1 MSCRRCCHR
10 VAASVALAL
19 AAVLVF
25 TAAPPSPARRAFTC
39 AHRRQT
45 GSPNFF
51 PHGQED
57 GGGCSASGLCGRRP
71 SALRSQLWGS
81 EGCTVLLF
89 PAFALNSPAHR
100 VKTSNPAALCSP
112 ARRTTSASAARWNSP
127 AAFLVAARVC
137 SWRTPAPH
145 RSCLIPNRSGLRS
158 SHPDGAA
165 LSRSRPRKS
174 RQLRDGRRRRSQG
187 LQSLRLPARARPRIE
202 SARNTLA

>member
-25 TAAPPSPARRAFTC
+25 TAAQPSPARRAFTC

-100 VKTSNPAALCSP
+100 VKTSNPGGAVQPSP
-112 ARRTTSASAARWNSP
+112 ADHIRLGGAVELTCRLPGGRQSLFMANPGATPLVLTPQPKGTAKLPPGWFTSVAISTAKMSMPSTTGWPAKTIPRATVSP
-127 AAFLVAARVC
+127 
-137 SWRTPAPH
+137 ST
-145 RSCLIPNRSGLRS
+145 
-158 SHPDGAA
+158 
-165 LSRSRPRKS
+165 RPRA
-174 RQLRDGRRRRSQG
+174 
-187 LQSLRLPARARPRIE
+187 SLEIE
-202 SARNTLA
+202 AAS